1 MGCHRSYL
9 SLNMSADWPVRIFY
23 GLVTAYQ
30 GLYGLFVPGSV
41 FYRAMQLHEAAV
53 LIIGV
58 LLAVGLLLV
67 IDGVL
72 AMFRY
77 CTPLSCEPIK
87 PLMLLFHRW
96 RHLLFLP
103 PVFCYF
109 ATLVAVNRDVG
120 AGVVVV
126 NGYYL
131 MLAAAGVAFCLR
143 DGIVSQTAMRG
154 GHE

>member
-1 MGCHRSYL
+1 MGCYRSYL

-41 FYRAMQLHEAAV
+41 FYRAIQLHDAA
-53 LIIGV
+53 LIIIGV
-58 LLAVGLLLV
+58 LLAAGLLLL

-77 CTPLSCEPIK
+77 CTPFSCDPVK
-87 PLMLLFHRW
+87 PLMLIFHRW

-109 ATLVAVNRDVG
+109 ATLVVVSTEVG
-120 AGVVVV
+120 PGAIIV
-126 NGYYL
+126 NGYYI
-131 MLAAAGVAFCLR
+131 MLATAGVAFCLR

-154 GHE
+154 SYE

>member
-41 FYRAMQLHEAAV
+41 FYRAIQLHDAA
-53 LIIGV
+53 LIIIGV
-58 LLAVGLLLV
+58 LLAAGLLLL

-77 CTPLSCEPIK
+77 CTPFSCDPVK
-87 PLMLLFHRW
+87 PLMLIFHRW
-96 RHLLFLP
+96 RHLLLLP

-109 ATLVAVNRDVG
+109 ATLVVVSVEVG
-120 AGVVVV
+120 PGAIIV
-126 NGYYL
+126 NGYYI
-131 MLAAAGVAFCLR
+131 MLATAGVAFCLR

-154 GHE
+154 SYE